1 MCAIVCVLISINRLR
16 AVSLLSLKVGESCT
30 VCRFGLLNW
39 RKSNSSWTFF
49 HILWQ
54 SSFVNITH
62 IIVGHTHPIKLSGTN
77 ASLLCSWSSVVT
89 HDVTSRHACHRM
101 TLNLPS
107 HNSVMEVAILTP
119 VQDIPSACSLKQSGH
134 PEFWVQDICCQIKV
148 SDQKSNS
155 CLINVTSDLMPCW
168 RAVTRSVVIS
178 GKTYPFTDCLFLK
191 TQRMKTL

>member
-1 MCAIVCVLISINRLR
+1 M
-16 AVSLLSLKVGESCT
+16 
-30 VCRFGLLNW
+30 
-39 RKSNSSWTFF
+39 
-49 HILWQ
+49 
-54 SSFVNITH
+54 NITH

-107 HNSVMEVAILTP
+107 HNSVTEVAILTP

-134 PEFWVQDICCQIKV
+134 PAYYFEFKTYVAKLRSLIKRVIHQSHKCYFRSHASLTCCY
-148 SDQKSNS
+148 SFGDDFWQK
-155 CLINVTSDLMPCW
+155 
-168 RAVTRSVVIS
+168 
-178 GKTYPFTDCLFLK
+178 YPFTDCLFLK